1 MFIFVLL
8 FRKEAN
14 FRYNF
19 NKQCFYVV
27 IRTQFEAKSKFYM
40 DITDI
45 LKLNPIFAAIF
56 DFSVSNDKM
65 PSHQVLNR
73 IHDRLGGRYWVW
85 RNFDMHRSFLGE
97 PFDE

>member
-73 IHDRLGGRYWVW
+73 IHDRLGGRY
-85 RNFDMHRSFLGE
+85 
-97 PFDE
+97 